1 MAVKYD
7 ELPVH
12 RLSSC
17 LRSLQI
23 IKDEQGIHSFILEHY
38 SLLWFMHRG
47 SFHVFREITH
57 PIPSYPMVVAAV
69 VQHQWLDWMHVE
81 KVLYVQLVDS
91 SNRANSNS
99 SYTSRKT
106 NHLKLKDVAETHVG
120 WLLTKELVKKFEKPW
135 GRRKKNEGTQ
145 KGRQGSFTRYFKKL
159 GVNSKFSDIMRLWK
173 NQPKYNSLRF
183 LPPIFIATVIFVTS
197 AFFLRPSRKD
207 AGG

>member
-120 WLLTKELVKKFEKPW
+120 WLLTKETCKKVRETV
-135 GRRKKNEGTQ
+135 RKKEKKWRNAKRQTGQLHPLLQ
-145 KGRQGSFTRYFKKL
+145 KARGQFQ
-159 GVNSKFSDIMRLWK
+159 V
-173 NQPKYNSLRF
+173 LRHH
-183 LPPIFIATVIFVTS
+183 ATPEKST
-197 AFFLRPSRKD
+197 
-207 AGG
+207 